1 MASFEKQ
8 SSSNDAVHQKYPIR
22 RLEHSVKKFVK
33 VLEIDLDRLDRHRQ
47 NIERLSIQEKWVLL
61 NKEQI
66 NSSRTV
72 QQIKANIREIEKAR
86 AQIVD
91 EDLHK
96 FDDWIEEV
104 KLKAIKAVEE
114 FILLSQS
121 GSSSPTEEM
130 VINPESETAESSS
143 SSSIQYGTSYTP
155 AYNIRR
161 PNIPAD
167 EIFSCS
173 LPNASDISQIQKMAN
188 PHPTTINPETV
199 ASWEHLQED
208 LVDLNT
214 MIHQYSAVVQE
225 QEEKVDTI
233 EDKIETAYTGVQQ
246 GTSSLGQ
253 AAKYKAAIFPV
264 AGAVIGGVL
273 GGPIGLVAG
282 LKLGG
287 AAAVSGGVVGFFG
300 GRYLKKRQDKVTEV
314 ELNNLSVTRST
325 SLEDI
330 SSTTVKNT
338 S

>member
-8 SSSNDAVHQKYPIR
+8 SSSTGNGAVHQKYPIR

-47 NIERLSIQEKWVLL
+47 NIERLSIQEKWTSL

-72 QQIKANIREIEKAR
+72 QQIKANVREIEKAR

-121 GSSSPTEEM
+121 GSSSPTEE
-130 VINPESETAESSS
+130 TTESSS
-143 SSSIQYGTSYTP
+143 SS
-155 AYNIRR
+155 YNIRR

-167 EIFSCS
+167 EIISCS
-173 LPNASDISQIQKMAN
+173 LPNASDISQIQIMAN

-233 EDKIETAYTGVQQ
+233 EDKIETAYTSVQQ

-314 ELNNLSVTRST
+314 ELNNLSVTRSA

-330 SSTTVKNT
+330 SSVKNT